1 MTTNNPNSDFNKF
14 IKKIALLVAV
24 LLLFA
29 FIISLFAKFNFGIV
43 LFILGLFVGIVGAS
57 LGGPAPTDL
66 IRHQSVRL
74 ELEAKGTTNHIL
86 DRITDRIKQSVPTYD
101 FENVMLYAG
110 WLTLIISIPF
120 VIAIMA

>member
-1 MTTNNPNSDFNKF
+1 MTNDNSSLDFNKF
-14 IKKIALLVAV
+14 IKKITLLVAI

-29 FIISLFAKFNFGIV
+29 FTISLFAKFNFGIV

-74 ELEAKGTTNHIL
+74 ELEVKDTTNHIL

-110 WLTLIISIPF
+110 WSALIISIPF
-120 VIAIMA
+120 LIATMA